1 MAHYNPQ
8 GLMEHVPAA
17 DYLANRK
24 CGTVL
29 NSMMY
34 NLHSRLAGENSAKER
49 REGG

>member
-34 NLHSRLAGENSAKER
+34 NLHSRLAGEI
-49 REGG
+49 